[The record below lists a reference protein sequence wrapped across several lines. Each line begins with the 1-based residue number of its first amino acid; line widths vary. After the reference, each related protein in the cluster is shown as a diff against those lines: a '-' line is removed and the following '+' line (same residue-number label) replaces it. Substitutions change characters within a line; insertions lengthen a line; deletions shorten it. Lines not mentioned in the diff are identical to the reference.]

1 MSTHKWME
9 LIAEAL
15 TLISVLLIWLPAY
28 RLSSQLLVVS
38 ELERIEQGNTISLG
52 QLAGKVRELVER
64 EIPRFRKS
72 DVRLLA
78 WGFAIA
84 VASSLLKLGLMLAA
98 D

>member
-1 MSTHKWME
+1 ME

>member
-1 MSTHKWME
+1 ME

-38 ELERIEQGNTISLG
+38 GLERIEQGNTISLG